1 MEQKFRSLFDPNR
14 SSVDLRFSIGD
25 PLRSKIYS
33 IYFLWKNFSILIRS
47 STDHRVDLGSALPC
61 SEPCYSLSLPHDLLP
76 HPFELGHKHYK
87 TQLEFSRKI
96 RNCTTSAQRRGMQGS
111 WDSDVRG
118 NQEFEEYRVNSVLS
132 TLKPWPCNISP
143 ASPYLS
149 FLSIVYDHS
158 WFHSR
163 HRRRKILL

>member
-76 HPFELGHKHYK
+76 HPFELRHKHYK
-87 TQLEFSRKI
+87 TPLELAEKSATAPQVHRDAECKEAEIVTCVETKNSRNIVLILYYLHYSNGRAIFRQL
-96 RNCTTSAQRRGMQGS
+96 
-111 WDSDVRG
+111 
-118 NQEFEEYRVNSVLS
+118 LL
-132 TLKPWPCNISP
+132 TLVSSP
-143 ASPYLS
+143 
-149 FLSIVYDHS
+149 
-158 WFHSR
+158 
-163 HRRRKILL
+163 